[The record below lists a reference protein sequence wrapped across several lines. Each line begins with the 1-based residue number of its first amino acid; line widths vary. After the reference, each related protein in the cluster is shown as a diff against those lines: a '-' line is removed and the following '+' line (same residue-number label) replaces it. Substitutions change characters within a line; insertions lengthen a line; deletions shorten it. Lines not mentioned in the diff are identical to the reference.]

1 MKTQGARILVLAVAV
16 LLLAAAASPAFA
28 EEVRGKWRFEFHVG
42 GTDPG
47 DSIPGDGGRI
57 QVVDQTTSSGGHSVY
72 RLHDPRPGWMAGN
85 EARIST
91 DTYFEF
97 RASYGIASWKN
108 TELVVDMGVGYS
120 TGSIDNIELAYS
132 FDFEDPNMALS
143 NGRQVF
149 SCETLAAW
157 GLSATP
163 NVNCIPFSDS
173 GVADN
178 PVDPSAVSGTKWHG
192 ELVQGGEL
200 TLYPVSVGL
209 YARFRPTKTFN
220 PYVGLDVG
228 YLLVDFNPSRRWQE
242 VQDQLDA
249 SLVSYVERGAF
260 GITSR
265 ELDGKPHDVKRPMI
279 DTPNSMYF
287 ELRGGTE
294 WQFNPKAA
302 VFVEMRYSWA
312 QKNIEITAD
321 GRHRFGKPLVEGR
334 YDADQPVVGPPDGRP
349 AYIITGGLKKE
360 VTRLDGRTWSGPHPG
375 EYYFH
380 GGTLDY
386 GGWTFTAG
394 IRFSL

>member
-1 MKTQGARILVLAVAV
+1 MKRQGARNRILVLGVV
-16 LLLAAAASPAFA
+16 MLLLAVIALPAMA
-28 EEVRGKWRFEFHVG
+28 EEVKGKWRFEVHIG

-47 DSIPGDGGRI
+47 DSIPSDGGRI
-57 QVVDQTTSSGGHSVY
+57 QVVDAEALNGQRKVHY
-72 RLHDPRPGWMAGN
+72 FRDPRPGWMAGN

-91 DTYFEF
+91 DTYFEV

-108 TELVVDMGVGYS
+108 TELVLDMGIGYS

-132 FDFEDPNMALS
+132 LDFDDPNMRNSSYA
-143 NGRQVF
+143 QVF
-149 SCETLAAW
+149 SCETVAAW
-157 GLSATP
+157 GRTP
-163 NVNCIPFSDS
+163 IPYSNCMPFAQAGYVNER
-173 GVADN
+173 
-178 PVDPSAVSGTKWHG
+178 WRG
-192 ELVQGGEL
+192 ELISAGDL
-200 TLYPVSVGL
+200 TLYPVSIGL

-220 PYVGLDVG
+220 PYIGLNVG
-228 YLLVDFNPSRRWQE
+228 YMFVDFDPSRHWRD

-249 SLVSYVERGAF
+249 SVVAYVERGTY
-260 GITSR
+260 GLTSR
-265 ELDGKPHDVKRPMI
+265 QLGGEPHDVKRPMI
-279 DTPNSMYF
+279 ETPSTPYF

-312 QKNIEITAD
+312 NKNIDITAD
-321 GRHRFGKPLVEGR
+321 GKHRFGTPLAEGR
-334 YDADQPVVGPPDGRP
+334 FDGDQSVAGPPGGRP
-349 AYIITGGLKKE
+349 AYIISGGRERE
-360 VTRLDGRTWSGPHPG
+360 VTRLDGTTWAGPHPG